1 MAFVQELATA
11 VTYQFVDLDGNKAS
25 LTLYAPDVVIGE
37 NIKTWAEGT
46 GYTTVLALTNASIL
60 GYAISI
66 QVKQNAPQA
75 AVEASD
81 VERKGVFSFPVAGGG
96 SSSFSVPSIKNE
108 LVINGTQFLDEA
120 NAAVSSFTAM
130 MEDTGLFDTVGLGNF
145 RGDALLAH
153 TAKPKK
159 THRNSG
165 KG

>member
-11 VTYQFVDLDGNKAS
+11 VTYQFVDNDGNKAS

-46 GYTTVLALTNASIL
+46 GYSTVLAMTNASIL

-81 VERKGVFSFPVAGGG
+81 VERKGVFTFPVSGGG
-96 SSSFSVPSIKNE
+96 SSTFSIPSIKNE
-108 LVINGTQFLDEA
+108 LVIDKTQFLDEA
-120 NAAVSSFTAM
+120 NAAVVAFTAM

-145 RGDALLAH
+145 RGDSLLAH

-159 THRNSG
+159 THRNSS